1 MFNIYQDR
9 FGTAY
14 YRPKAGDRKRKK
26 YDKVNKVKDLK
37 VKDLKVEK
45 KEKFN
50 RNKSFGNQ
58 RYLK

>member
-37 VKDLKVEK
+37 VEK
-45 KEKFN
+45 KEKLN